1 MGEIKQTNFRVN
13 EDTADAFRKFCAE
26 HGISQAQGFD
36 HLLEMAKL
44 EQEKAA
50 IPERKTEIEDFECNI
65 NKLLA
70 AYRHSLEINANA
82 EQRVQERFTA
92 DISRR
97 DRELNELK
105 AEIDRLKAEKEAAE
119 ATATSAVEAKKTA
132 EKNEKIATDQ
142 VEAVRKSA
150 ADQEQ
155 IVTMLKAN
163 LAEKEKMLTGYADLV
178 AAEQAAQKKVH
189 ELEQAL
195 SDAKKDHA
203 NEIKVLKKDAEME
216 QERAVAAKE
225 RELSAKIQ
233 DAELRAAT
241 LLGKLEVLEAR
252 IKELTTDEKK

>member
-44 EQEKAA
+44 EQEKNAM
-50 IPERKTEIEDFECNI
+50 PERKTEIEDFECNI

-97 DRELNELK
+97 DRELDELK
-105 AEIDRLKAEKEAAE
+105 AELNKLKAEKETAE
-119 ATATSAVEAKKTA
+119 ATAAGAVEAKKIA

-142 VEAVRKSA
+142 VDAVNKSA
-150 ADQEQ
+150 ANQEQ
-155 IVTMLKAN
+155 IITMLKAN

-203 NEIKVLKKDAEME
+203 NEIKALKKDADME
-216 QERAVAAKE
+216 QERAITAKE

-241 LLGKLEVLEAR
+241 LLGKLEVLEAQ
-252 IKELTTDEKK
+252 IKELTAEKK

>member
-44 EQEKAA
+44 EQEKNAM
-50 IPERKTEIEDFECNI
+50 PERKTEIEDFECNI

-105 AEIDRLKAEKEAAE
+105 AEIDKLKAEKETAE
-119 ATATSAVEAKKTA
+119 ATAAGAVEAKKAA
-132 EKNEKIATDQ
+132 EKNEKIAADQ
-142 VEAVRKSA
+142 AEAIKKSA
-150 ADQEQ
+150 ADQER
-155 IVTMLKAN
+155 IIAMLN
-163 LAEKEKMLTGYADLV
+163 VSVAEKQEKLAGYADL
-178 AAEQAAQKKVH
+178 ATAEQAAQKKVR
-189 ELEQAL
+189 ELEQEL
-195 SDAKKDHA
+195 SDIKKDHV
-203 NEIKVLKKDAEME
+203 NEVKALKKDAEME
-216 QERAVAAKE
+216 QERAITAKE

-241 LLGKLEVLEAR
+241 LLGKLEVLEAQ
-252 IKELTTDEKK
+252 IKELTAGKK

>member
-44 EQEKAA
+44 EQEKNAM
-50 IPERKTEIEDFECNI
+50 PERKTEIEDFECNI

-105 AEIDRLKAEKEAAE
+105 AEIDKLKAEKETAE
-119 ATATSAVEAKKTA
+119 ATAAGAVEAKKAA
-132 EKNEKIATDQ
+132 EKNEKIAADQ
-142 VEAVRKSA
+142 AEAIKKSA
-150 ADQEQ
+150 ADQER
-155 IVTMLKAN
+155 IIAMLN
-163 LAEKEKMLTGYADLV
+163 VSVAEKQEKLAGYADL
-178 AAEQAAQKKVH
+178 ATAEQAAQKKVR
-189 ELEQAL
+189 ELEQEL
-195 SDAKKDHA
+195 SDIKKDHV
-203 NEIKVLKKDAEME
+203 NEIKALKKDAEME
-216 QERAVAAKE
+216 QERAITAKE

-233 DAELRAAT
+233 EAELKAAK
-241 LLGKLEVLEAR
+241 LAGKLELLEAQV
-252 IKELTTDEKK
+252 KESNA

>member
-44 EQEKAA
+44 EQEKSAV
-50 IPERKTEIEDFECNI
+50 PERKTEIEDFECNI

-82 EQRVQERFTA
+82 EQRVQERFAA
-92 DISRR
+92 DICRR
-97 DRELNELK
+97 DRELDELK
-105 AEIDRLKAEKEAAE
+105 AELNKLKAEKENAE
-119 ATATSAVEAKKTA
+119 ATAAGAVEAKKVA

-142 VEAVRKSA
+142 VDAVKKSA

-155 IVTMLKAN
+155 IITMLKAN

-178 AAEQAAQKKVH
+178 AAKQAAQKKVH

-225 RELSAKIQ
+225 HELLIKVQ
-233 DAELRAAT
+233 EAELKAAR
-241 LLGKLEVLEAR
+241 LAGKLELLEAQQNNA
-252 IKELTTDEKK
+252 

>member
-44 EQEKAA
+44 EQEKSAV
-50 IPERKTEIEDFECNI
+50 PERKTEIDDFECNI

-105 AEIDRLKAEKEAAE
+105 AEIDKLKAEKEAAE
-119 ATATSAVEAKKTA
+119 ATATSAVEAKKAA

-142 VEAVRKSA
+142 VEAVRKST

-155 IVTMLKAN
+155 IITMLKAN
-163 LAEKEKMLTGYADLV
+163 LAEKEEKLTGYADLV
-178 AAEQAAQKKVH
+178 AAEQAAQKKVR
-189 ELEQAL
+189 ELEQEL
-195 SDAKKDHA
+195 SDIKKDHA
-203 NEIKVLKKDAEME
+203 NEIKALKKDAEME

-241 LLGKLEVLEAR
+241 LLGKLEVLETQ
-252 IKELTTDEKK
+252 IKELTAEKK

>member
-13 EDTADAFRKFCAE
+13 EDTADAFRKFCAD

-44 EQEKAA
+44 EQEKNAM
-50 IPERKTEIEDFECNI
+50 PERKTEIEDFECNI

-105 AEIDRLKAEKEAAE
+105 AEIDKLKTEKEAAE
-119 ATATSAVEAKKTA
+119 AAATSAAEAKKAA

-142 VEAVRKSA
+142 AEALKKSA
-150 ADQEQ
+150 DDQER
-155 IVTMLKAN
+155 IIAMLNAN
-163 LAEKEKMLTGYADLV
+163 LAEKEEKLTGYADLV
-178 AAEQAAQKKVH
+178 AAEQAAQKKTH

-195 SDAKKDHA
+195 NDAKKDHA
-203 NEIKVLKKDAEME
+203 NEIKALKKDAEME
-216 QERAVAAKE
+216 QERAVTAKE
-225 RELSAKIQ
+225 RELLIKVQ
-233 DAELRAAT
+233 EAELNTAK
-241 LLGKLEVLEAR
+241 LSGKLEILEAR
-252 IKELTTDEKK
+252 IKELTTEKKK

>member
-44 EQEKAA
+44 EQEKNAM
-50 IPERKTEIEDFECNI
+50 PERKTEIEDFECNI

-105 AEIDRLKAEKEAAE
+105 TELDKLKIEKETAE
-119 ATATSAVEAKKTA
+119 ATAASAVEAKKVA

-142 VEAVRKSA
+142 AEALKKSA
-150 ADQEQ
+150 DDQER
-155 IVTMLKAN
+155 IIAMLNAN
-163 LAEKEKMLTGYADLV
+163 LAEKEEKLNGYADLA
-178 AAEQAAQKKVH
+178 AAEQTAQKKVH

-195 SDAKKDHA
+195 NDANKDHV
-203 NEIKVLKKDAEME
+203 NEIKALKKDAEME
-216 QERAVAAKE
+216 QERAVTAKE
-225 RELSAKIQ
+225 RELSTKIQ
-233 DAELRAAT
+233 NAELRAAT

>member
-1 MGEIKQTNFRVN
+1 MGEIKQTNFRLD
-13 EDTADAFRKFCAE
+13 EDSADAFRKYCE
-26 HGISQAQGFD
+26 EQKISHAKGFD
-36 HLLEMAKL
+36 HLLEMIKL
-44 EQEKAA
+44 EQDKDAM
-50 IPERKTEIEDFECNI
+50 PERKTEIEDFESYI

-70 AYRHSLEINANA
+70 AYRNSLAVNANA
-82 EQRVQERFTA
+82 EQRVQERFAA
-92 DISRR
+92 DICRR
-97 DRELNELK
+97 DRELDELK
-105 AEIDRLKAEKEAAE
+105 AELNKLKAEKETAE
-119 ATATSAVEAKKTA
+119 ATAAGAVEAKKIA

-142 VEAVRKSA
+142 VDAVKKSA

-155 IVTMLKAN
+155 IITMLKAN

-225 RELSAKIQ
+225 HELLIKVQ
-233 DAELRAAT
+233 EAELKAAR
-241 LLGKLEVLEAR
+241 LAGKLELLEAQQNNA
-252 IKELTTDEKK
+252 

>member
-1 MGEIKQTNFRVN
+1 MGEIKQTNFRLDEESV
-13 EDTADAFRKFCAE
+13 AVFRQYCEEQKINHAK
-26 HGISQAQGFD
+26 GFD
-36 HLLEMAKL
+36 HLLEMIKI
-44 EQEKAA
+44 EQSKNAM
-50 IPERKTEIEDFECNI
+50 PDRKTDIDDFECHI
-65 NKLLA
+65 NKLLE

-97 DRELNELK
+97 DRELDERK
-105 AEIDRLKAEKEAAE
+105 AELDKLRTEKEAAE
-119 ATATSAVEAKKTA
+119 ATAANAVEAKNIA

-142 VEAVRKSA
+142 VDAVKKSA
-150 ADQEQ
+150 TNQEQ
-155 IVTMLKAN
+155 IITMLKAN

-203 NEIKVLKKDAEME
+203 NEIKALKKDAEME
-216 QERAVAAKE
+216 QERAITAKE

-241 LLGKLEVLEAR
+241 LLGKLEVLEAQ
-252 IKELTTDEKK
+252 IKELTAEKK

>member
-44 EQEKAA
+44 EQEKNAM
-50 IPERKTEIEDFECNI
+50 PERKTEIEDFECHI
-65 NKLLA
+65 NKLLE

-97 DRELNELK
+97 DRELDERK
-105 AEIDRLKAEKEAAE
+105 AEFDKLRTEKEAAE
-119 ATATSAVEAKKTA
+119 ATAANAVEAKNIA

-142 VEAVRKSA
+142 AEALKKSA
-150 ADQEQ
+150 DDQDR
-155 IVTMLKAN
+155 IIAMLNAN
-163 LAEKEKMLTGYADLV
+163 LADKEEKLAEYAGL
-178 AAEQAAQKKVH
+178 AASEQAAQKKVH

-195 SDAKKDHA
+195 NDAKKEHV
-203 NEIKVLKKDAEME
+203 NEIATLKKDAEMQ

-225 RELSAKIQ
+225 RELLIKVQ
-233 DAELRAAT
+233 EAELNTAK
-241 LLGKLEVLEAR
+241 LSGKLEILEAR
-252 IKELTTDEKK
+252 IKELTAEKK

>member
-44 EQEKAA
+44 EQEKSAV
-50 IPERKTEIEDFECNI
+50 PERKTEIDDFECNI

-105 AEIDRLKAEKEAAE
+105 AELDKLKIEKETAE
-119 ATATSAVEAKKTA
+119 ATAASAVEAKKIA
-132 EKNEKIATDQ
+132 EKNEKIA
-142 VEAVRKSA
+142 E
-150 ADQEQ
+150 
-155 IVTMLKAN
+155 
-163 LAEKEKMLTGYADLV
+163 YADL
-178 AAEQAAQKKVH
+178 ATAEQAAQKKVH
-189 ELEQAL
+189 ELEQEL
-195 SDAKKDHA
+195 SDVKKDHA
-203 NEIKVLKKDAEME
+203 NEIKALKKDAEME
-216 QERAVAAKE
+216 QERAVTAKE
-225 RELSAKIQ
+225 RELSVKVQ
-233 DAELRAAT
+233 EAELKAAR
-241 LLGKLEVLEAR
+241 LAGKLELLEAQ
-252 IKELTTDEKK
+252 IESNV

>member
-44 EQEKAA
+44 EQEKSAV
-50 IPERKTEIEDFECNI
+50 PERKTEIDDFECNI

-70 AYRHSLEINANA
+70 TYRHSLEINANA

-105 AEIDRLKAEKEAAE
+105 AEIDKLKAEKEAAE
-119 ATATSAVEAKKTA
+119 ATATSAVEAKKAA
-132 EKNEKIATDQ
+132 EKNEKIATDHA
-142 VEAVRKSA
+142 EAIKKSA
-150 ADQEQ
+150 ADQER
-155 IVTMLKAN
+155 IIAMLNVSVAKKQEK
-163 LAEKEKMLTGYADLV
+163 LAGYADL
-178 AAEQAAQKKVH
+178 ATAEQAAQKKVR
-189 ELEQAL
+189 ELEQEL
-195 SDAKKDHA
+195 SDIKKDHV
-203 NEIKVLKKDAEME
+203 NEIKALKKDAEME
-216 QERAVAAKE
+216 QERAITAKE
-225 RELSAKIQ
+225 RELLAKMQ
-233 DAELRAAT
+233 EAELNAAR
-241 LLGKLEVLEAR
+241 LAGKLEMLEAR

>member
-44 EQEKAA
+44 EQEKSAV
-50 IPERKTEIEDFECNI
+50 PERKTEIDDFECNI

-82 EQRVQERFTA
+82 EQRVQERFAA

-97 DRELNELK
+97 DRELDELK
-105 AEIDRLKAEKEAAE
+105 AELNKLKAEKETAE
-119 ATATSAVEAKKTA
+119 ATAAGAVEAKKVA

-142 VEAVRKSA
+142 VDAVKKSA

-155 IVTMLKAN
+155 IITMLKAN

-203 NEIKVLKKDAEME
+203 NEIKELKKDAEME

-225 RELSAKIQ
+225 RELSVKTQ
-233 DAELRAAT
+233 EAELKAAT
-241 LLGKLEVLEAR
+241 LLGKLEVLEAQ
-252 IKELTTDEKK
+252 IKELTTEKK

>member
-44 EQEKAA
+44 EQEKSAV
-50 IPERKTEIEDFECNI
+50 PERKTEIEDFECNI

-82 EQRVQERFTA
+82 EQRVQERFAA
-92 DISRR
+92 DICRR
-97 DRELNELK
+97 DRELDELK
-105 AEIDRLKAEKEAAE
+105 AELNKLKAEKENAE
-119 ATATSAVEAKKTA
+119 ATAAGAVEAKKVA

-142 VEAVRKSA
+142 VDAVKKSA

-155 IVTMLKAN
+155 IITMLKAN

-225 RELSAKIQ
+225 HELLIKVQ
-233 DAELRAAT
+233 EAELKAAR
-241 LLGKLEVLEAR
+241 LAGKLELLEAQQNNA
-252 IKELTTDEKK
+252 

>member
-44 EQEKAA
+44 EQEKSAV
-50 IPERKTEIEDFECNI
+50 PERKTEIEDFECNI

-82 EQRVQERFTA
+82 EQRVQERFAA
-92 DISRR
+92 DICRR
-97 DRELNELK
+97 DRELDELK
-105 AEIDRLKAEKEAAE
+105 AELNKLKAEKENAE
-119 ATATSAVEAKKTA
+119 ATAAGAVEAKKVA

-142 VEAVRKSA
+142 VDAVKKSA

-155 IVTMLKAN
+155 IITMLKAN

-189 ELEQAL
+189 ELEQAF

-225 RELSAKIQ
+225 HELLIKVQ
-233 DAELRAAT
+233 EAELKAAR
-241 LLGKLEVLEAR
+241 LAGKLELLEAQQNNA
-252 IKELTTDEKK
+252 

>member
-1 MGEIKQTNFRVN
+1 MGEIKQTNFRLD
-13 EDTADAFRKFCAE
+13 EDSADAFRKYCE
-26 HGISQAQGFD
+26 EQKISHAKGFD
-36 HLLEMAKL
+36 HLLEMIKL
-44 EQEKAA
+44 EQDKDAM
-50 IPERKTEIEDFECNI
+50 PERKTEIEDFESYI

-70 AYRHSLEINANA
+70 AYRNSLAVNANA
-82 EQRVQERFTA
+82 EQRVQERFEA
-92 DISRR
+92 DICRR
-97 DRELNELK
+97 DRELDELK
-105 AEIDRLKAEKEAAE
+105 AELNKLKAEKETAE
-119 ATATSAVEAKKTA
+119 ATAAGAVEAKKIA

-142 VEAVRKSA
+142 VDAVKKSA

-155 IVTMLKAN
+155 IITMLKAN

-225 RELSAKIQ
+225 HELLIKVQ
-233 DAELRAAT
+233 EAELKAAR
-241 LLGKLEVLEAR
+241 LAGKLELLEAQQNNA
-252 IKELTTDEKK
+252 

>member
-44 EQEKAA
+44 EQEKNAM
-50 IPERKTEIEDFECNI
+50 PERKTEIEDFECNI

-97 DRELNELK
+97 DRELDELK
-105 AEIDRLKAEKEAAE
+105 AELNKLKAEKETAE
-119 ATATSAVEAKKTA
+119 ATAAGAVEAKKIA

-142 VEAVRKSA
+142 VDAVNKSA
-150 ADQEQ
+150 ANQEQ
-155 IVTMLKAN
+155 IITMLKAN

-178 AAEQAAQKKVH
+178 AAEQAAQKKVY

-203 NEIKVLKKDAEME
+203 NEIKALKKDADME
-216 QERAVAAKE
+216 QERAITAKE

-241 LLGKLEVLEAR
+241 LLGKLEVLEAQ
-252 IKELTTDEKK
+252 IKELTAEKK